1 MVWNSVLPLAESTE
15 QTVSRLY
22 LLYSQVYAE
31 YPDRPLFL
39 HLYCTKPPSMNT
51 QPTGINLAIT
61 GNVEVYVFTK
71 ENQLV
76 FLFSLVAVSSS
87 FTYEVNT
94 ELNLNY
100 ELLNKLTCCC
110 YELRSQKMVALAH
123 EIFCWPKV

>member
-1 MVWNSVLPLAESTE
+1 MAWNSVLPLAESTE

-100 ELLNKLTCCC
+100 KLLNKLTCCC
-110 YELRSQKMVALAH
+110 YELRS
-123 EIFCWPKV
+123 